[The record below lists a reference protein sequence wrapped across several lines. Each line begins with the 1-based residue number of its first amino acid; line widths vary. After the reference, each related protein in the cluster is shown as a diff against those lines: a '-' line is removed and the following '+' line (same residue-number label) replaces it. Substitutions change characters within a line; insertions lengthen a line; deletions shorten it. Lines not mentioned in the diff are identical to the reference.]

1 MHGARATPGHTVY
14 PFVSWVQHLGGPN
27 HPHPV
32 IVAISDI
39 DIPLLVHVTSMRPV
53 QAGSDRR
60 SRVAHTAPAPP
71 GDRRDHASHRVN
83 AANGVIF
90 GIHDQEIAVVVT
102 PNGLGRPPGGGYSR
116 PPVTTV
122 ATLPSASVCRHDPV
136 RVNLADAIAFP
147 FTDVGV
153 ALVVHAHS
161 PRPFSSA
168 GKGSDDPSTQIPTPD
183 PLVLHVSNEKPAAT
197 IEETIVGLTQLR

>member
-1 MHGARATPGHTVY
+1 MHSARATPAHAVG
-14 PFVSWVQHLGGPN
+14 PFVSRVRGRPTPPNWRGNCRAQHCRVQHLGGPN

-32 IVAISDI
+32 IVAISDV

-71 GDRRDHASHRVN
+71 GNRRDHASHRVN
-83 AANGVIF
+83 TTNGVIF

-102 PNGLGRPPGGGYSR
+102 PHGLGRPPGGGYSR

-122 ATLPSASVCRHDPV
+122 ATLASASVYRHDPV
-136 RVNLADAIAFP
+136 RVHLADAIAFP
-147 FTDVGV
+147 FADIRV
-153 ALVVHAHS
+153 AL
-161 PRPFSSA
+161 
-168 GKGSDDPSTQIPTPD
+168 T
-183 PLVLHVSNEKPAAT
+183 
-197 IEETIVGLTQLR
+197 